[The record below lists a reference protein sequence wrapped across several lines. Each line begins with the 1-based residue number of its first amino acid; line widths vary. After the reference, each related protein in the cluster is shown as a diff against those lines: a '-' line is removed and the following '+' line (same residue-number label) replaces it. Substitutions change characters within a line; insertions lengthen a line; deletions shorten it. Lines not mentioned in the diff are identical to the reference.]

1 MELEE
6 LQSRLGHLRHLESRE
21 NGPETPQKAY
31 LTMEDSEKNRYIEF
45 LLQQKEERDRTIAE
59 KDAFIKN
66 LQDTLDMLK
75 SMHESDSKKID
86 ELKTAHEEDARK
98 MDKLISSINDLTAQ
112 LKLKNKQTYAD
123 KSQKGI
129 SKKGKV
135 DSTSKPKDRDRDEE
149 RENFDGTNCEKPCDP
164 LELPAEETTSPCPE
178 KEDRPNRQGM
188 NYDTM
193 QASRRILHKS
203 DLSKLPDGAEII
215 RIYDQ
220 KYSFEQHVEI
230 IQHDRQ
236 MVVYKT
242 KDGRVKTAYLPYDD
256 EDVDSFRRVPG
267 THATSDLIAYIIF
280 NKYLMETPFYREL
293 KRLME
298 EDMRICDGTLS
309 NWLSKGV
316 PHLKKMIPY
325 LLAMALEKDAIVNCD
340 ETWCR
345 VRMEVGGYKKKYI
358 WCLVNKSAHIVIYL
372 YDDGSRGREVLRD
385 ILKDTQIAALQSDGY
400 NVYMYIDN
408 ELDDVD
414 HLCCMAHA
422 RAKFKYAYEQG
433 GDERALSFLEW
444 IGQLYGFEEEYK
456 LQDLPPEEIK
466 RRRNDDRTTDIMIA
480 MSTRLNELLLDENAH
495 LGDMMQKALRY
506 LNKFWKQLFTY
517 RKDGRYSIDNNIAER
532 NIRPLTVERKNS
544 LFFGNH
550 AKAEMSA
557 LYHTFIAT
565 CQMMGMSVLKYFK
578 SLFSEIAKGR
588 TDYENMLPMTISLC
602 KVA

>member
-6 LQSRLGHLRHLESRE
+6 LQSRLEHLRHLESLE

-45 LLQQKEERDRTIAE
+45 LIQQKEERERTIAD

-86 ELKTAHEEDARK
+86 EMLTK
-98 MDKLISSINDLTAQ
+98 INDLTAQ
-112 LKLKNKQTYAD
+112 LKLKNKQAFAD

-129 SKKGKV
+129 SKRGKV

-149 RENFDGTNCEKPCDP
+149 RDGFDGTNCEKPSDP
-164 LELPAEETTSPCPE
+164 SEIPAEETKAPCPE
-178 KEDRPNRQGM
+178 KEERPNRQGM

-193 QASRRILHKS
+193 HASRRILHKS

-242 KDGRVKTAYLPYDD
+242 KSGEVKTAYLPYDD
-256 EDVDSFRRVPG
+256 ENVESFRRVPG

-309 NWLSKGV
+309 NWLGKGV

-358 WCLVNKSAHIVIYL
+358 WCLVNKAAHIVIYL

-444 IGQLYGFEEEYK
+444 IGQLYGFEDEYK
-456 LQDLPPEEIK
+456 LQDLPPDEIK
-466 RRRNDDRTTDIMIA
+466 RRRNDSRTTDIDIMIA

-517 RKDGRYSIDNNIAER
+517 SFN
-532 NIRPLTVERKNS
+532 
-544 LFFGNH
+544 
-550 AKAEMSA
+550 
-557 LYHTFIAT
+557 HTFIAT
-565 CQMMGMSVLKYFK
+565 CQMMGLSVLKYFK
-578 SLFSEIAKGR
+578 NLFAAIAAGR
-588 TDYENMLPMTISLC
+588 TDYERSALPLVPVRVSRICCL
-602 KVA
+602 

>member
-178 KEDRPNRQGM
+178 KEERPNRQGM
-188 NYDTM
+188 NYGTM

-267 THATSDLIAYIIF
+267 THATSGLIAYIIF

-309 NWLSKGV
+309 SKRPNLG
-316 PHLKKMIPY
+316 PKI
-325 LLAMALEKDAIVNCD
+325 
-340 ETWCR
+340 
-345 VRMEVGGYKKKYI
+345 
-358 WCLVNKSAHIVIYL
+358 
-372 YDDGSRGREVLRD
+372 
-385 ILKDTQIAALQSDGY
+385 
-400 NVYMYIDN
+400 
-408 ELDDVD
+408 
-414 HLCCMAHA
+414 
-422 RAKFKYAYEQG
+422 
-433 GDERALSFLEW
+433 
-444 IGQLYGFEEEYK
+444 
-456 LQDLPPEEIK
+456 
-466 RRRNDDRTTDIMIA
+466 
-480 MSTRLNELLLDENAH
+480 ST
-495 LGDMMQKALRY
+495 
-506 LNKFWKQLFTY
+506 
-517 RKDGRYSIDNNIAER
+517 S
-532 NIRPLTVERKNS
+532 
-544 LFFGNH
+544 
-550 AKAEMSA
+550 
-557 LYHTFIAT
+557 
-565 CQMMGMSVLKYFK
+565 SV
-578 SLFSEIAKGR
+578 
-588 TDYENMLPMTISLC
+588 
-602 KVA
+602 